1 MTKPELSIIMPA
13 IRRDNWIKVYES
25 IQNSTSRNFEL
36 IIGSPYDLPAEL
48 RGYKNIKIVKDW
60 GSPTRASQIASLLI
74 EGKYVF
80 PTFSD
85 DSFFIKDAIDQ
96 NLSLLI
102 SLGESIQN
110 VVVAKY
116 SESQNYSAP
125 TRYQD
130 DDYYKLANAY
140 KTDARLVS
148 KDWWIYNTV
157 FMHSEYF
164 LEMGGFDCRFQ
175 ACPYSHA
182 DLAIRCQSD
191 GSNTIMSQY
200 PIIMCDHNQSDH
212 MPIEISQVYEDAPI
226 FNSKY
231 SKEIDKTKNK
241 INLMNW
247 KSAPSVWGHRFS

>member
-1 MTKPELSIIMPA
+1 MKPDISIIMPA
-13 IRRDNWIKVYES
+13 IRTNNWCKVYES
-25 IQNSTSRNFEL
+25 IQNSTTRSFEL

-48 RGYKNIKIVKDW
+48 HKYKNIKIVKDW

-80 PTFSD
+80 PTYSD
-85 DSFFIKDAIDQ
+85 DSIFIKDAIDK
-96 NLSLLI
+96 NLDLLI
-102 SLGESIQN
+102 SLGESIKN

-116 SESQNYSAP
+116 SESENYSAP

-130 DDYYKLANAY
+130 DDYYKLVNAY
-140 KTDARLVS
+140 KTDPRFVN

-191 GSNTIMSQY
+191 GANTIMSQY

-212 MPIEISQVYEDAPI
+212 MPIEISQIYEDAPV

-231 SKEIDKTKNK
+231 AQEIDKTKNK
-241 INLMNW
+241 IDLMNW
-247 KSAPSVWGHRFS
+247 KAAPIVWRHRFK